1 MPIPREASRELE
13 SLFGDR
19 YSESLLER
27 LSHSSDMGFV
37 PELVVAGLDINIVP
51 EAVVYPKTVEEVVE
65 LVKIATKYKIPL
77 VPYGRGTNRYG
88 NAIPTEGGI
97 VVDFSMMRQITIAR
111 DQSVAIVQPGATW
124 KEIDVE
130 ADPYKLSLR
139 TFPSSY
145 DSSVGGGI
153 AGDALGIGSYEWGFI
168 SDNLTYVKLVNPRER
183 SRP

>member
-1 MPIPREASRELE
+1 MPLPREASRELE

-51 EAVVYPKTVEEVVE
+51 DAVVYPKTVEEVVE

-97 VVDFSMMRQITIAR
+97 TVDFSMMRQITIAR
-111 DQSVAIVQPGATW
+111 DQSVAIVQPGAT
-124 KEIDVE
+124 
-130 ADPYKLSLR
+130 
-139 TFPSSY
+139 
-145 DSSVGGGI
+145 
-153 AGDALGIGSYEWGFI
+153 
-168 SDNLTYVKLVNPRER
+168 
-183 SRP
+183 